1 MNLIEI
7 TGQPCAGKTSFVLN
21 TLLDNEVKPFT
32 NKSFYKIYYFFLGVI
47 FLGLKKTKIL
57 FSWSL
62 IEDVPFYFKINIF
75 FNAVSKFGIF
85 SYIHKSKNNNSM
97 KILVDEGISHLP
109 FLFLKTDT
117 KEVID
122 FITFGLRKTI
132 VIYLSSPGHDIILN
146 RLLNRGHKRL
156 KFLLLNSFTNRNR
169 EIENILLS
177 NYPRLCKKF
186 NIIKNVKSI

>member
-21 TLLDNEVKPFT
+21 TVLDNKVKPFN
-32 NKSFYKIYYFFLGVI
+32 NKSFYKIYYFFLGII

-62 IEDVPFYFKINIF
+62 IEDVPFYFKMNIF

-85 SYIHKSKNNNSM
+85 SYINKSKNNNSI

-117 KEVID
+117 KEIID
-122 FITFGLRKTI
+122 FISFGLRKTR

-156 KFLLLNSFTNRNR
+156 KFLLLNSFTSRNR

-177 NYPRLCKKF
+177 NYPSLCKKF
-186 NIIKNVKSI
+186 NIIKNARSI